1 MMLNAR
7 PSLTSRQPISVMAL
21 WTVPELCNATMI
33 DTFSLALSHG
43 LMFLVAWRILY
54 RPDLDQEGED
64 RDDREKK
71 KSKFR
76 RRA

>member
-1 MMLNAR
+1 
-7 PSLTSRQPISVMAL
+7 
-21 WTVPELCNATMI
+21 MI

-43 LMFLVAWRILY
+43 LMFIVAWRILY

-71 KSKFR
+71 KSRFR